1 MTVDS
6 GQTTGSNWF
15 DVLNTVVDGAVRYHA
30 AGVQTAMPERVVET
44 TSGGQVSGPN
54 PTAGAGAGLPD
65 IPVKYFVYGGLGLVA
80 VVGLIKGHEV
90 MVGVTGIHQAT
101 DSAYVGPV
109 NVGGVNFQQGN
120 DTENLIKLAGAA
132 LAGFL
137 VVVLVKKV
145 AK

>member
-1 MTVDS
+1 
-6 GQTTGSNWF
+6 
-15 DVLNTVVDGAVRYHA
+15 
-30 AGVQTAMPERVVET
+30 
-44 TSGGQVSGPN
+44 
-54 PTAGAGAGLPD
+54 
-65 IPVKYFVYGGLGLVA
+65 
-80 VVGLIKGHEV
+80 